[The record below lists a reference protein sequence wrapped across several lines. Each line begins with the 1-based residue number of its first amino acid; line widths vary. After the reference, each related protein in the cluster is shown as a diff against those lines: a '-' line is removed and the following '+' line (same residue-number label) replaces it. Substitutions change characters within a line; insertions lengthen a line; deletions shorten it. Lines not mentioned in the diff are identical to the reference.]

1 MYRIFTSPLLSFRVP
16 LHHHGSRLIFH
27 GPLPSSRVPSSPSR
41 VPFHFQGSPPLL
53 QGSPSIFTA
62 PLPFSGVLSSPSWVS
77 FHFHRSPSIFMGP
90 LLSFTGPLRSSW
102 DPSDESIWV
111 SKPSSQLLSH
121 VTIYYDF
128 RPMYYDIRPMHHD
141 FRHSTWSSGFKAN
154 QIVITIWEAM
164 HMYRDFSHSTLACH
178 AHVL

>member
-1 MYRIFTSPLLSFRVP
+1 MFYVTPEMYKPFTSRLLSFT
-16 LHHHGSRLIFH
+16 
-27 GPLPSSRVPSSPSR
+27 GPLTSSRVASYLSRSPSISRVPSSPSR
-41 VPFHFQGSPPLL
+41 VPFHFHR
-53 QGSPSIFTA
+53 SPSIFRGPILSFTGL
-62 PLPFSGVLSSPSWVS
+62 LP
-77 FHFHRSPSIFMGP
+77 FHRSPSIFTGP
-90 LLSFTGPLRSSW
+90 LLSFTGPLLSLR
-102 DPSDESIWV
+102 DPSDKSIWV

-121 VTIYYDF
+121 MTIYYDF